1 MSFLLGRPFAPK
13 NRSLGLKR
21 QLYMHVMG
29 FVTGIGAQVIKA
41 SESKISRFIRWTFME
56 NPKTISHLHKVNFK
70 EI

>member
-29 FVTGIGAQVIKA
+29 FVTGIGAPQVIKA
-41 SESKISRFIRWTFME
+41 SKISRFVRWTFME